1 MNDLTQAMDKPESK
15 LFSLNPGYSTTRMV
29 TEERPKI
36 DNSPEAK
43 WHPQVFLPSHPHRQG
58 EGGLRTKGYFKRN
71 LKDTPL
77 VTIITI
83 VHNGAEY
90 IEKTIESVLNQTYN
104 NVEYIIIDGDSTDG
118 TTGIIKKY
126 EQAIDYW
133 VSEPDS
139 GISEAFNKG
148 VIASRG
154 EWLNFMN
161 CGDTFASA
169 DTIRDVVANIDEKAD
184 VIFGKANVVDSQ
196 GKILLIYGR
205 AFDKKKFSRRMT
217 IPHQSAFHNKK
228 YFERYGL
235 FDKRLKTGMD
245 YELLLRKASL
255 STLFIEKTVS
265 NILAGGLSETQDYL
279 RLRNDR
285 MIKRK
290 YCSDL
295 ASVIIEFDYWYGLGR
310 ALVKRALNHIGLTTV
325 TLKVRQIESRFR

>member
-1 MNDLTQAMDKPESK
+1 MNDLTQAMDKPQSK
-15 LFSLNPGYSTTRMV
+15 VFCLNPRYSTTRTL

-43 WHPQVFLPSHPHRQG
+43 WHPQLFLPSHPDRED

-71 LKDTPL
+71 LKDSPV

-118 TTGIIKKY
+118 TTGIIKRY
-126 EQAIDYW
+126 EQAVDYW

-154 EWLNFMN
+154 KWLNFMN
-161 CGDTFASA
+161 CGDTFASG
-169 DTIRDVVANIDEKAD
+169 DTIQDVVANIDEKAD
-184 VIFGKANVVDSQ
+184 VIFGKANVVDSD
-196 GKILLIYGR
+196 GKTLLTYGR
-205 AFDKKKFSRRMT
+205 PFDKKNFSRRMT

-228 YFERYGL
+228 YFERHGL

-245 YELLLRKASL
+245 YELLLRKPSL

-265 NILAGGLSETQDYL
+265 NILVGGVSETDDYL

-290 YCSDL
+290 YCSDIGDL
-295 ASVIIEFDYWYGLGR
+295 IIEFDYWYGLGR
-310 ALVKRALNHIGLTTV
+310 ALIKRALNRVGLRSITR
-325 TLKVRQIESRFR
+325 KIRQIESRFR